1 MGRYVTLFTFDEVL
15 CAKFTLAIIWLDSGR
30 DLTSCKVGPWLDPPG
45 TLRAMQMSFLPVFQH
60 YPKMGLMAPGS
71 ESLNVL
77 GPNHHGRTTG
87 GLQSISAMHENYG
100 KTLDPSTVRSD
111 VFYALSELFSFSCSA
126 SNQAMN
132 LIERNIDE
140 CTVVG
145 LSDRALGLSN
155 LQTSKTHLDAQ
166 LQRLHFLRTF
176 VKNRK
181 NRNWPVSSGPEQVK
195 IADEAARDL
204 LEGYDHLVH
213 RVVALSKRCSDSTM
227 SLMNQS
233 MLEESR
239 NAISQ
244 ARVVGR
250 LTLLAFFFIPLSF
263 TTSFFGMNV
272 REITGEDGP
281 RISVWLWFVVTA
293 PIFLVSLAV
302 CFWSTIESHSR
313 HWLGYLQRNF
323 EKPV

>member
-1 MGRYVTLFTFDEVL
+1 M
-15 CAKFTLAIIWLDSGR
+15 A
-30 DLTSCKVGPWLDPPG
+30 
-45 TLRAMQMSFLPVFQH
+45 
-60 YPKMGLMAPGS
+60 LMAPAS
-71 ESLNVL
+71 EPLNVL
-77 GPNHHGRTTG
+77 GPSLQGIATG
-87 GLQSISAMHENYG
+87 GFHSVSAMHENYG

-140 CTVVG
+140 CTVVS
-145 LSDRALGLSN
+145 LSNRALALSN
-155 LQTSKTHLDAQ
+155 LHTSKTHLDAQ

-181 NRNWPVSSGPEQVK
+181 NRTWPVSSQPEQVK

-213 RVVALSKRCSDSTM
+213 RVIALSKRCSDSTT

-250 LTLLAFFFIPLSF
+250 LTLLAF
-263 TTSFFGMNV
+263 SFFGMNV
-272 REITGEDGP
+272 REIAGENGP

-293 PIFLVSLAV
+293 PIFVGSLAV
-302 CFWSTIESHSR
+302 CFWSTIESHLRNWSE
-313 HWLGYLQRNF
+313 YLRRNSD
-323 EKPV
+323 KSV